1 MFKIAIVGAG
11 PAGVSAAARLLKSA
25 ANKFQVNLFDRSLV
39 PWGLLRTGVAP
50 DHPEV
55 KHTAQTWSNVADFP
69 NFHFFGGVNV
79 SDSNEKGIK
88 SQFSLKELME
98 CHDSVFLC
106 NGAYNAR
113 RLKIPGAD
121 SERVINAQKLVGY
134 YNADVMQNLSFNPS
148 HLQGNVGIIGGG
160 NVALDVARV
169 LLEPELLQPTDVSK
183 HFIEQ
188 AQKVDKISIF
198 IRRGPFDLPCTTREL
213 RELIHLPSVSR
224 IIIKGLD
231 EPLGESE
238 KYKKLMKSRKVQERK
253 TKRLLKLLAESET
266 DQKAGSF
273 GKGKTVEFNFF
284 HTPENILDADNGGIS
299 VEFSHQGNSRRVDL
313 SALVESLGYE
323 KTPVSNFITDVD
335 TKTGRASAFDRP
347 IYLSGW
353 ALGGA
358 KGVVGDST
366 ESSRLAVQSLFDD
379 IESGTLQALPRPD
392 IVSLPHSNWEN
403 WRKID
408 EEELRRGQENG
419 KQRDKI
425 LSISEMLKITE

>member
-11 PAGVSAAARLLKSA
+11 PAGVSAASRLLKA
-25 ANKFQVNLFDRSLV
+25 TANKFHVNLFDRSLV

-55 KHTAQTWSNVADFP
+55 KHTAQTWSNVSDFP
-69 NFHFFGGVNV
+69 NFQFYGGVNI
-79 SDSNEKGIK
+79 SDLKKAGIK
-88 SQFSLKELME
+88 SELSLKELLD
-98 CHDSVFLC
+98 CHDSVLLC
-106 NGAYNAR
+106 NDAVFLR
-113 RLKIPGAD
+113 TLKIPGAE
-121 SERVINAQKLVGY
+121 SRRVINAQKLVGY
-134 YNADVMQNLSFNPS
+134 YNGDVMQDWDLDPA

-169 LLEPELLQPTDVSK
+169 LLEPALLKPSDVSAK
-183 HFIEQ
+183 FLEL
-188 AQKVDKISIF
+188 AKDVDKISLF

-213 RELIHLPSVSR
+213 RELIHLPSVSNV
-224 IIIKGLD
+224 IINGLD
-231 EPLGESE
+231 KPLGESE
-238 KYKKLMKSRKVQERK
+238 EYAKLMKSRKVQERK

-266 DQKAGSF
+266 DKKSESKF

-284 HTPENILDADNGGIS
+284 HTPENISESSDKIS
-299 VEFSHQGNSRRVDL
+299 VEFSHRGETKRREL

-323 KTPVSNFITDVD
+323 KTPVSEFITDVNLQSG
-335 TKTGRASAFDRP
+335 KAIAFDRP
-347 IYLSGW
+347 IYMSGW

-379 IESGTLQALPRPD
+379 VENGILKSLPRKN
-392 IVSLPHSNWEN
+392 ISSIEHSNWEN
-403 WRKID
+403 WKKID